1 MTPLLWAL
9 LLLIVTLSIIFLEMF
24 LPSGGVL
31 AAVAG
36 ICAISAVGI
45 VFYYEG
51 VGKGLLFLSLS
62 IVVLPLAVAGAL
74 KYWPH
79 TPIGRRIM
87 NIRPGDNPDV
97 GSPDY
102 DHLQDLIGRT
112 GLAVSKM
119 VPSGTISL
127 DGKRFDAV
135 SQAGV
140 IDEGQPVRV
149 VTVDGT
155 RIMVRKIDGVAEET
169 GTASEDPGD
178 RIVEDP
184 FSEPLI

>member
-9 LLLIVTLSIIFLEMF
+9 LLLIVTLGIIFLEML
-24 LPSGGVL
+24 LPSGGIL
-31 AAVAG
+31 AAIAGLCAVA
-36 ICAISAVGI
+36 AVGI

-51 VGKGLLFLSLS
+51 AGKGLLFLGLS

-74 KYWPH
+74 KYWPY

-87 NIRPGDNPDV
+87 NIRPGENAEV

-102 DHLQDLIGRT
+102 EHLQDLTGQT

-127 DGKRFDAV
+127 AGANYDAV

-149 VTVDGT
+149 VAVDGT
-155 RIMVRKIDGVAEET
+155 RIMVRKIDGDVDDP
-169 GTASEDPGD
+169 ASANADPGSK
-178 RIVEDP
+178 IVEDP
-184 FSEPLI
+184 FAEPLI

>member
-9 LLLIVTLSIIFLEMF
+9 LLLIATLGIIFLEMF
-24 LPSGGVL
+24 LPSGGIL
-31 AAVAG
+31 ASLAG
-36 ICAISAVGI
+36 ICAVVAVGI

-51 VGKGLLFLSLS
+51 VGKGLLFLAMS

-74 KYWPH
+74 KYWPY

-87 NIRPGDNPDV
+87 NIRPGENAEV

-102 DHLQDLIGRT
+102 NHLQDLIGQT

-127 DGKRFDAV
+127 AGESYDAV

-155 RIMVRKIDGVAEET
+155 RIMVRKIDGDLKEPE
-169 GTASEDPGD
+169 SSNEDPGNK
-178 RIVEDP
+178 IVEDP